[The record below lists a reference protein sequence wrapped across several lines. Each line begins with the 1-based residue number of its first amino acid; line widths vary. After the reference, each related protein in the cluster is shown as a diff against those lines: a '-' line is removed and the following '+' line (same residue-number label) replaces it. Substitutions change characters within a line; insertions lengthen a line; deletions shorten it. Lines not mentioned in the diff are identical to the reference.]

1 MYIFPKV
8 DFSSTLK
15 QMYDVLQRSEYA
27 VVLKGEMIIV
37 QYSLR
42 PLLIVGI

>member
-1 MYIFPKV
+1 MFPKV

-15 QMYDVLQRSEYA
+15 QLYDVLQRSEYA
-27 VVLKGEMIIV
+27 VVLKGEMGTV
-37 QYSLR
+37 QYTLR